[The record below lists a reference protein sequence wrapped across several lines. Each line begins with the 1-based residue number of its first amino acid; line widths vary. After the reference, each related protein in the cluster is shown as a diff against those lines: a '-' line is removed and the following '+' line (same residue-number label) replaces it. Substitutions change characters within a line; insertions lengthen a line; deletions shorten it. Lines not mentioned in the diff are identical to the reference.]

1 MREITKE
8 MIDHY
13 KIMKLGFDFMGYP
26 VTKKSLLSFHHLIVA
41 HRYCKERGLGEGY
54 LWWNGAILN
63 QNTSHE
69 YLHLIE
75 SKDLDIFM
83 AITSE
88 MIDENIKGFLD
99 MDNLKRILDIL
110 HSFEREHCSDRGK
123 KGNYLIKEEYLYRPA
138 LEEPM
143 RLSRRR
149 KWFIDYVEDA
159 KK

>member
-8 MIDHY
+8 MIDYY
-13 KIMKLGFDFMGYP
+13 KIMKLGYDFLGYP
-26 VTKKSLLSFHHLIVA
+26 VYQKNKLSYHRLIIPK
-41 HRYCKERGLGEGY
+41 RQSKEAGLGEGY

-63 QNTSHE
+63 QSTSHE

-75 SKDLDIFM
+75 AKDFDMFS

-88 MIDENIKGFLD
+88 MIDENIKGYLD
-99 MDNLKRILDIL
+99 MENLRHILDVL
-110 HSFEREHCSDRGK
+110 HRFEREHCSDRGK

-143 RLSRRR
+143 KRVRRR
-149 KWFIDYVEDA
+149 
-159 KK
+159 